1 MENIKRRL
9 FFTGDIGCGKSSVIS
24 MALGDLLYSCGGFRT
39 RRRTE
44 GAIHFVLESP
54 NGKESF
60 VFLDFRGSE
69 PYIDISVFS
78 DAAISMLCGKALI
91 LDEIGGIDLASTE
104 FCKALFKVFESDV
117 PIIGVLKSP
126 EALKIMSDKL
136 CLPQNAIIFAET
148 LRKKLSLDENTT
160 LYRCGKH
167 DENALLLAQG
177 WVRKY
182 LNDKNGQEA

>member
-1 MENIKRRL
+1 MENIKRHL

-24 MALGDLLYSCGGFRT
+24 MALGDKLCSCGGFRT
-39 RRRTE
+39 CRRTE
-44 GAIHFVLESP
+44 GSIHFVLESP

-69 PYIDISVFS
+69 PYLDISVFS
-78 DAAISMLCGKALI
+78 DAAISMLCGKILV
-91 LDEIGGIDLASTE
+91 LDEIGGIELASTE
-104 FCKALFKVFESDV
+104 FYEALFRVLESDV
-117 PIIGVLKSP
+117 PIIGVLKSQ

-136 CLPQNAIIFAET
+136 CLPQKASVFAET

-160 LYRCGKH
+160 LYKCEKH
-167 DENALLLAQG
+167 DKNALLLAQG

-182 LNDKNGQEA
+182 IND